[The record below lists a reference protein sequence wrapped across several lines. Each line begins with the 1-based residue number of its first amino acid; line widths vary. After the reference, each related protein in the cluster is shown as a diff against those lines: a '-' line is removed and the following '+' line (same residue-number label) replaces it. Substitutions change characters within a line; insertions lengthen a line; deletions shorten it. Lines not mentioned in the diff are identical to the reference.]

1 MEEKQKTSSATG
13 FSGKILI
20 ASLLILSGIMLLARN
35 VGWITNEM
43 FDIIVSWYSL
53 FIILG
58 IYTMIRRHI
67 ISGIVLLLVGAYFL
81 LGELSCL
88 PENSQA
94 IIWPIALITAGVL
107 FIFHSRWKES
117 WVRRHDFRFRWEWPK
132 GEHTDN
138 NLENKQQQFESSD
151 GFLRSENVWG
161 AARHVVLDEIFKGA
175 VIRTSF
181 GGTTIDLRHTH
192 LAPGETYID
201 LDCSWGGVELYVPSD
216 WMVVFKC
223 NAFFGGCDDKRWKN
237 GNMNKESV
245 LVIRGSLS
253 FGGLEVKD

>member
-13 FSGKILI
+13 FCGKILI
-20 ASLLILSGIMLLARN
+20 ASLLILSGILLLARN
-35 VGWITNEM
+35 VGWITYEM
-43 FDIIVSWYSL
+43 FDIIVSWYTL

-67 ISGIVLLLVGAYFL
+67 IPGIILLLIGVYFL
-81 LGELSCL
+81 IGGLSWL

-94 IIWPIALITAGVL
+94 IVWPIALITAGVL
-107 FIFHSRWKES
+107 FIFKPRRKEP
-117 WVRRHDFRFRWEWPK
+117 WAHHHAHRHHREWMRQGRPDMNS
-132 GEHTDN
+132 EN
-138 NLENKQQQFESSD
+138 NQQQFESVD

-161 AARHVVLDEIFKGA
+161 AARHVVLDELFKGA
-175 VIRTSF
+175 AIRNSF

-192 LAPGETYID
+192 IAPGETYID

-216 WMVVFKC
+216 WTVVFKC
-223 NAFFGGCDDKRWKN
+223 NAFFGGCDDKRWRN